1 MKSFYLFL
9 AVCFS
14 AAPCLAAPAVQDP
27 SLKVEQVVF
36 GLSLPTT
43 MAFIG
48 PDDILVLQLSDG
60 RVRRVIGGVLQPG
73 EVLDVAV
80 DNDGERG
87 LLGIALH
94 PDFATNH
101 FVYLYYTESS
111 TGSDGG
117 SPLGNRV
124 YRYTWD
130 GSALISPTLI
140 VDLPVLPGANH
151 NGGVI
156 AFGPD
161 EKLYVIIGDLNR
173 NGQLQNFTDIG
184 APAPDD
190 TSVILRL
197 NDNGTS
203 PTDNPFSSDPNNI
216 LSRYYAYGVRN
227 SFGMAFDPVTGELWD
242 TENGENTFDEINLVE
257 PGFNSGWEFIMGPDS
272 RNTNNASDLV
282 SFAGSHYADPKFS
295 WFNTVGPTAIVFLD
309 STQMGDQYENDVFAG
324 DINNGNLYH
333 FQPNASRD
341 GFTFTSPALS
351 DLVADDNNV
360 ELDEVLF
367 GTGFNGIT
375 DLKVGPDGLLY
386 VVSLF
391 DGAIYRISQVVDVAP
406 PDTIIDS
413 GPSNPTNQTSAA
425 FTFHSTESGSS
436 FQCQLDNGGFSACT
450 SGKSYSSLSD
460 GGHSFQVRATDGAGN
475 TDPTPASYD
484 WTVDSTTQT
493 PLSVGASFLPD
504 AEVGVDYSADLGI
517 GGGTA
522 PYTVAPV
529 RGSLPSGLVPNSA
542 GIGGVPTVAKKFV
555 FTLHV
560 IDQAGASKTKQFTL
574 NVLKSL
580 DIGSTTLKSG
590 RVGRSYKTTL
600 IASRGKK
607 PYAWSL
613 ISGDLPAGLTLGPG
627 SGRITG
633 TPSGAES
640 QTFTVEVS
648 DPLGGSKQKS
658 FTLTI
663 DP

>member
-1 MKSFYLFL
+1 
-9 AVCFS
+9 
-14 AAPCLAAPAVQDP
+14 
-27 SLKVEQVVF
+27 
-36 GLSLPTT
+36 
-43 MAFIG
+43 
-48 PDDILVLQLSDG
+48 
-60 RVRRVIGGVLQPG
+60 
-73 EVLDVAV
+73 
-80 DNDGERG
+80 
-87 LLGIALH
+87 
-94 PDFATNH
+94 
-101 FVYLYYTESS
+101 
-111 TGSDGG
+111 
-117 SPLGNRV
+117 
-124 YRYTWD
+124 
-130 GSALISPTLI
+130 
-140 VDLPVLPGANH
+140 
-151 NGGVI
+151 
-156 AFGPD
+156 
-161 EKLYVIIGDLNR
+161 
-173 NGQLQNFTDIG
+173 
-184 APAPDD
+184 
-190 TSVILRL
+190 
-197 NDNGTS
+197 
-203 PTDNPFSSDPNNI
+203 
-216 LSRYYAYGVRN
+216 
-227 SFGMAFDPVTGELWD
+227 
-242 TENGENTFDEINLVE
+242 
-257 PGFNSGWEFIMGPDS
+257 
-272 RNTNNASDLV
+272 
-282 SFAGSHYADPKFS
+282 
-295 WFNTVGPTAIVFLD
+295 
-309 STQMGDQYENDVFAG
+309 MGDQYENDVFAG

-436 FQCQLDNGGFSACT
+436 FQCQLDNGGFSACTSGKSYSSLSDGGHSFQVRATDGAGNTDPTPASYDWTVDATPPDTIIDSGPSNPTDQTSAAFTFHSTESGSTFQCQLDNGGFSACT

>member
-1 MKSFYLFL
+1 MKAFFLLL
-9 AVCFS
+9 AVFFS
-14 AAPCLAAPAVQDP
+14 AVPCLAAPSLIDP
-27 SLKVEQVVF
+27 SLKVEVVVS

-48 PDDILVLQLSDG
+48 DNDILVLQKNDG
-60 RVRRVIGGVLQPG
+60 RVRRVIGGVLQSG

-80 DNDGERG
+80 DSSSEHG

-101 FVYLYYTESS
+101 LGYLYYTESS
-111 TGSDGG
+111 TVDDDGG
-117 SPLGNRV
+117 AAANRV
-124 YRYTWD
+124 YQYTWD
-130 GSALISPTLI
+130 ATTGTLTNAVLIL
-140 VDLPVLPGANH
+140 DLPVTPGPNH
-151 NGGVI
+151 DGGII

-161 EKLYVIIGDLNR
+161 DKLYVIIGDLNR

-203 PTDNPFSSDPNNI
+203 LTDNPFSSDPNNI

-227 SFGMAFDPVTGELWD
+227 SFGMGFDPVTGNLWD
-242 TENGENTFDEINLVE
+242 TENGEGTFDEINLVAR
-257 PGFNSGWEFIMGPDS
+257 GFNSGWEEVMGPLS
-272 RNTNNASDLV
+272 RDPEGNDESDLV

-295 WFNTVGPTAIVFLD
+295 WFDTVGPTAIIFLD
-309 STQMGDQYENDVFAG
+309 STELGNQYQNDVFVG

-333 FQPNASRD
+333 FQPNAARD
-341 GFTFTSPALS
+341 GFVLSGGLS
-351 DLVADDNNV
+351 DLVVDNGT
-360 ELDEVLF
+360 ELNQVIL
-367 GTGFNGIT
+367 GTGFSGIT

-386 VVSLF
+386 VVSIG
-391 DGAIYRISQVVDVAP
+391 DGAIYRISLTAAP
-406 PDTIIDS
+406 PFF
-413 GPSNPTNQTSAA
+413 N
-425 FTFHSTESGSS
+425 
-436 FQCQLDNGGFSACT
+436 
-450 SGKSYSSLSD
+450 
-460 GGHSFQVRATDGAGN
+460 
-475 TDPTPASYD
+475 
-484 WTVDSTTQT
+484 
-493 PLSVGASFLPD
+493 ASFLPD

-522 PYTVAPV
+522 PYTVTV
-529 RGSLPSGLVPNSA
+529 IKGSLPNGLMADSDGISGIPSS
-542 GIGGVPTVAKKFV
+542 TKKSV
-555 FTLHV
+555 FSLRVT
-560 IDQAGASKTKQFTL
+560 DQMGALATKQFRIKVFKALNISTQTL
-574 NVLKSL
+574 RK
-580 DIGSTTLKSG
+580 G
-590 RVGRSYKTTL
+590 RVGRSFNTTL

-613 ISGDLPAGLTLGPG
+613 ISGDLPAGLALGPG

>member
-257 PGFNSGWEFIMGPDS
+257 PGFNSGWEFIMRAISFRLPARITPIPSSLGSIPSGRRRLFFSTRRRWAISMRTTCSQATSTMAICIIFS
-272 RNTNNASDLV
+272 RT
-282 SFAGSHYADPKFS
+282 P
-295 WFNTVGPTAIVFLD
+295 VG
-309 STQMGDQYENDVFAG
+309 
-324 DINNGNLYH
+324 
-333 FQPNASRD
+333 
-341 GFTFTSPALS
+341 
-351 DLVADDNNV
+351 
-360 ELDEVLF
+360 
-367 GTGFNGIT
+367 T
-375 DLKVGPDGLLY
+375 DLH
-386 VVSLF
+386 SRARLF
-391 DGAIYRISQVVDVAP
+391 QIS
-406 PDTIIDS
+406 
-413 GPSNPTNQTSAA
+413 
-425 FTFHSTESGSS
+425 
-436 FQCQLDNGGFSACT
+436 
-450 SGKSYSSLSD
+450 
-460 GGHSFQVRATDGAGN
+460 
-475 TDPTPASYD
+475 
-484 WTVDSTTQT
+484 
-493 PLSVGASFLPD
+493 
-504 AEVGVDYSADLGI
+504 
-517 GGGTA
+517 
-522 PYTVAPV
+522 
-529 RGSLPSGLVPNSA
+529 
-542 GIGGVPTVAKKFV
+542 
-555 FTLHV
+555 
-560 IDQAGASKTKQFTL
+560 
-574 NVLKSL
+574 
-580 DIGSTTLKSG
+580 
-590 RVGRSYKTTL
+590 
-600 IASRGKK
+600 
-607 PYAWSL
+607 
-613 ISGDLPAGLTLGPG
+613 
-627 SGRITG
+627 
-633 TPSGAES
+633 
-640 QTFTVEVS
+640 
-648 DPLGGSKQKS
+648 
-658 FTLTI
+658 
-663 DP
+663 